1 MAGALHNPKL
11 DIRTRGVIDSKST
24 KTSTAKRVHGRQP
37 PKSKLV
43 GATTTDQ
50 LVSDLVSKLTVNDVK
65 GKKKEESPVDTKLL
79 SMRAVNTAS
88 QSLTAVVQSGWKKST
103 SDGTSRTTLATVNS
117 SSSSAAKHLAIL
129 RGLSPGD
136 VDVER
141 AAMSTLGKLVTLDM
155 VRVWTTHCG
164 FSFNVASLV

>member
-1 MAGALHNPKL
+1 MASALHNPKL
-11 DIRTRGVIDSKST
+11 DIGTRAVVDSKSS
-24 KTSTAKRVHGRQP
+24 KTSTAKRVPARQP

-50 LVSDLVSKLTVNDVK
+50 LVSDFVSKLTVNDVK
-65 GKKKEESPVDTKLL
+65 GKKKAEESTAHTRLL

-88 QSLTAVVQSGWKKST
+88 QSLTAVVQSGWKRST
-103 SDGTSRTTLATVNS
+103 SDGTSKTTLATVNA
-117 SSSSAAKHLAIL
+117 SSSSAVRHLAIL
-129 RGLSPGD
+129 RELSPGD

-155 VRVWTTHCG
+155 VRVWSTHCD
-164 FSFNVASLV
+164 FF